1 MSSNDEINTNEFDV
15 EIRDTIDANMRDHLE
30 KMRQE
35 EIAAIEEAKRQL
47 DSDVEVLK
55 DLVHNYRAKMG
66 IKMKGIVTELELERE
81 RIHDID
87 SELEFKRKLNSLQ
100 FLPGPCDFIS
110 KLFIEYKIKLNL
122 PGLPKI

>member
-15 EIRDTIDANMRDHLE
+15 EIRDTIDVNMRDHLE

-55 DLVHNYRAKMG
+55 GFNKH
-66 IKMKGIVTELELERE
+66 
-81 RIHDID
+81 
-87 SELEFKRKLNSLQ
+87 
-100 FLPGPCDFIS
+100 
-110 KLFIEYKIKLNL
+110 
-122 PGLPKI
+122 